1 MDDRRYQRARDP
13 EAWARSEMAKVS
25 QASRRDRSVLIA
37 FGIRGQFI
45 YIHPET
51 ELVIIRMASARPRS
65 SARTAAWF

>member
-1 MDDRRYQRARDP
+1 
-13 EAWARSEMAKVS
+13 MAEIS

-45 YIHPET
+45 YIHPEA

-65 SARTAAWF
+65 SARMAAWF